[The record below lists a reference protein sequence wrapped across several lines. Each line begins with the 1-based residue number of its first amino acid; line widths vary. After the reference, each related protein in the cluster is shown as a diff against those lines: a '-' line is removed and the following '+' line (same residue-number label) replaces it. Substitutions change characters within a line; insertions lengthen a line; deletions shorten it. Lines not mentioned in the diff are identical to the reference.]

1 MISVLYTSWI
11 VQCFKIT
18 KLKKKKNLIIIMIS
32 VYESSRIV

>member
-18 KLKKKKNLIIIMIS
+18 KFKKKLKIIMIS
-32 VYESSRIV
+32 VYDSSRIV